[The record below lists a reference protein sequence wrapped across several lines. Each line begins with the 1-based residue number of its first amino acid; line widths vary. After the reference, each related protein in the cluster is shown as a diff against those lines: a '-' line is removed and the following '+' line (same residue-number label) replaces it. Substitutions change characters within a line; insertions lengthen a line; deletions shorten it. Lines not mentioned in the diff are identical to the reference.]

1 MVGVSPDSLPGV
13 VSSEKKKFLSE
24 QKKKL
29 KLNPTSVDR
38 YSRYRILT
46 LFPALHRAC
55 VLCSPQGATGEE
67 PGAMSLRGNVAQ
79 LEAALQ
85 EAVQ

>member
-1 MVGVSPDSLPGV
+1 VCQLRKKEVF
-13 VSSEKKKFLSE
+13 ERAKKKE
-24 QKKKL
+24 KL
-29 KLNPTSVDR
+29 KLNPTSVDWD
-38 YSRYRILT
+38 RILT

-55 VLCSPQGATGEE
+55 VLCSPQRATGEE

>member
-38 YSRYRILT
+38 YRILA

>member
-29 KLNPTSVDR
+29 KLNPTSVD
-38 YSRYRILT
+38 RYRILT

>member
-1 MVGVSPDSLPGV
+1 M

-24 QKKKL
+24 PKKK
-29 KLNPTSVDR
+29 KNYNSIRPRPVQ
-38 YSRYRILT
+38 IIWT

-55 VLCSPQGATGEE
+55 VL
-67 PGAMSLRGNVAQ
+67 LRGNVAQ